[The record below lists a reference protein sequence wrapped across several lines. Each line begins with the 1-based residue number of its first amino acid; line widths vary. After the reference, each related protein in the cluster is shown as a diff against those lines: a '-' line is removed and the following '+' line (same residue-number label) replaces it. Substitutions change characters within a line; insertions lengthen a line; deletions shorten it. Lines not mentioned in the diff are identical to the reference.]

1 MLRDRLLLFLH
12 SDDPSQ
18 MIDISKKFEPR
29 MKLLKPEDEIKTYYL
44 IKELN
49 NCISHL
55 KEYLVSL

>member
-1 MLRDRLLLFLH
+1 
-12 SDDPSQ
+12 

>member
-1 MLRDRLLLFLH
+1 
-12 SDDPSQ
+12 
-18 MIDISKKFEPR
+18 MIEISKKIEPR

-55 KEYLVSL
+55 KDYVVGL